1 MKILHLFSSKVFAGL
16 ERHLEE
22 LSYEQSKSHEV
33 IVVGPENLKEN
44 FRCKYKV
51 LNTNQWRHSPILLNQ
66 TKTIINS
73 IAPDVLHTH
82 ASKMTSIVNKLKN
95 IDLHISTIHG
105 TKKDISPFEKTDFIF
120 GASQKS
126 LEKISSLNS
135 MVLENWVDESRFNNY
150 LKSESEYFLYLGRFE
165 PVKNPKR
172 LINAWKGM
180 DHKLVMVGEGV
191 LKGEMQ
197 DLIENLNLSNQISL
211 RSETDDIA
219 TLFSKAKALII
230 PSDREGSPK
239 VLFESLFCNVPVLST
254 KCGIMNDMLPPTSL
268 AEIDDGNFKNLL
280 FKWADNVQ
288 GLETMQEV
296 CFKKVKEENLL
307 SIQARKVNKVY
318 QDLFSRVSK

>member
-51 LNTNQWRHSPILLNQ
+51 LDTNQWRHSPILLNQ

-105 TKKDISPFEKTDFIF
+105 TKKDISPFEKTNFIF

-135 MVLENWVDESRFNNY
+135 MVLENWVDESRFSNY

-172 LINAWKGM
+172 LINAWKDM
-180 DHKLVMVGEGV
+180 DHKLVMVGEGA

-197 DLIENLNLSNQISL
+197 DLIQNLNLSNQISL
-211 RSETDDIA
+211 ESETDDIA

-239 VLFESLFCNVPVLST
+239 VLFESLFCSVPVLST

-280 FKWADNVQ
+280 YKWANNVQ
-288 GLETMQEV
+288 ELETMQKV

-307 SIQARKVNKVY
+307 SIQAKKVNKVY